1 MILMAIDD
9 CNFRYMISTEVS
21 KWPFSDISFVLTVIL
36 LWRRVFHDQ
45 MFHARKSRKID
56 DFYTYLIIFRMA
68 ISTLAIS
75 KSDHKDAITKNQ
87 IMGKICRM
95 KFPLSS
101 ASN

>member
-1 MILMAIDD
+1 
-9 CNFRYMISTEVS
+9 
-21 KWPFSDISFVLTVIL
+21 
-36 LWRRVFHDQ
+36 
-45 MFHARKSRKID
+45 
-56 DFYTYLIIFRMA
+56 MA

-101 ASN
+101 ASNWRGKEEDRGAMNL